1 MTRID
6 AGFALGRLLDNADR
20 YDEAFPCFSQANSL
34 HGQLL
39 SVGGT
44 RYDRA
49 AFRRHIDGLI
59 ETSVPELYAT
69 AEHDG
74 NPSEMPV
81 LVVGMPR
88 SGTSLIE

>member
-1 MTRID
+1 
-6 AGFALGRLLDNADR
+6 
-20 YDEAFPCFSQANSL
+20 
-34 HGQLL
+34 L